1 MPIQD
6 KYSSQIRNAGLAN
19 PPVYKLTNND
29 SPQMHHLYNKK
40 ITNHKFASSS
50 HYKLTNPSINRLVNQ
65 PTQKLINIQTQTLK
79 LLFLFYNTPQIFTSF
94 QRENRLKSRQ
104 ITTIS
109 SLPRLSLCPFLR
121 TKPAFCT
128 ILAFQ
133 IGCQLIIIHTQL
145 PAFYP

>member
-29 SPQMHHLYNKK
+29 SPQMYHLNNKK

-65 PTQKLINIQTQTLK
+65 PTQKIKKLKNSSTFKLTNLK
-79 LLFLFYNTPQIFTSF
+79 LLFLFYKTVLNFTSF
-94 QRENRLKSRQ
+94 
-104 ITTIS
+104 
-109 SLPRLSLCPFLR
+109 
-121 TKPAFCT
+121 
-128 ILAFQ
+128 
-133 IGCQLIIIHTQL
+133 
-145 PAFYP
+145 